1 MNPMLPNQIR
11 ALALLATALLT
22 LAHLP
27 TTKAAD
33 ATETPKQP
41 AASATKPAVE
51 PLSLIVMDPLAAPLS
66 CPCVEGY
73 AQRKYEVLA
82 EHLEKAVGRPVVL
95 TFSESLSKALHK
107 EGCTTA
113 HVIIGKDSVVRA
125 DAKTHNFKVKP
136 LAQLTGLDG
145 KSTQTGLIVVRTDDP
160 AQSVADLK
168 DHRIIFGPS
177 DCSEKSSAA
186 RKLLEDAGV
195 ELPPVDK
202 VEISAACSDGAC
214 KIIEWG
220 SDVRGA
226 AVISSYAAP
235 LLEGC
240 GTIKKG
246 DLRVVAESEPVPFIT
261 AFATEQVTK
270 PERKAIRKLLHASGD
285 EPELL
290 KALESLL
297 GFIPLEED
305 YPRDAKKSRRQA
317 SEAASTTPPATD
329 SDDKKAAAT
338 WPGWRGPHRDGR
350 APSLPRQLAEKAN
363 ILWRQPL
370 SRSGLGGIAADEQY
384 VILGDRDATNTF
396 DVWRCYAAA
405 DGAELWTVQYPAPGK
420 LDYDNMPRAT
430 PQIDGEFVYLSGAFG
445 DLRCVDLATGA
456 VLWETNIRT
465 QFGANDELIWGSCAS
480 PLVVDGKVIVNPGAP
495 EASIVALDAVTG
507 EEVWRAAGEI
517 HAFASPIVATLGGVR
532 QIVAYDRYDLGGFEV
547 ATGRRLWTLTPPNDG
562 DFNVPTPV
570 AMDGKL
576 LLVGENNGARMHAF
590 NDTGKIIENPAA
602 EYRTLRPDMST
613 PVAVGERVFCVW
625 NELFCLDATRGLSPV
640 WTGEDDAFADYAPII
655 ASDERLLVLGRGG
668 ELLLIDAQADEFR
681 IVSRLTVFDDPRERN
696 AAPFAH
702 PALVGS
708 RLYLRGE
715 FEVVCL
721 DLAATATP

>member
-1 MNPMLPNQIR
+1 M
-11 ALALLATALLT
+11 
-22 LAHLP
+22 
-27 TTKAAD
+27 
-33 ATETPKQP
+33 P
-41 AASATKPAVE
+41 AATRASRAPLPAVE
-51 PLSLIVMDPLAAPLS
+51 AA
-66 CPCVEGY
+66 E
-73 AQRKYEVLA
+73 
-82 EHLEKAVGRPVVL
+82 
-95 TFSESLSKALHK
+95 
-107 EGCTTA
+107 TT
-113 HVIIGKDSVVRA
+113 
-125 DAKTHNFKVKP
+125 
-136 LAQLTGLDG
+136 
-145 KSTQTGLIVVRTDDP
+145 
-160 AQSVADLK
+160 
-168 DHRIIFGPS
+168 
-177 DCSEKSSAA
+177 E
-186 RKLLEDAGV
+186 
-195 ELPPVDK
+195 
-202 VEISAACSDGAC
+202 ACSDGAC

-220 SDVRGA
+220 DNERAA

-261 AFATEQVTK
+261 AFVTDQVTK
-270 PERKAIRKLLHASGD
+270 SERKAIRKLLHASGD
-285 EPELL
+285 DPELL

-305 YPRDAKKSRRQA
+305 YPRDAKKSKSKQPA
-317 SEAASTTPPATD
+317 VEAANKEAPAAD
-329 SDDKKAAAT
+329 SDEKKAAAT

-350 APSLPRQLAEKAN
+350 APSLPSQLAEKPN

-370 SRSGLGGIAADEQY
+370 SRSGLGGVAADEQY

-405 DGAELWTVQYPAPGK
+405 DGAPLWTVQYPASGK

-430 PQIDGEFVYLSGAFG
+430 PQIDGECVYLSGAFG

-456 VLWETNIRT
+456 VFWETNIRT
-465 QFGANDELIWGSCAS
+465 QFGADDELIWGSCAS
-480 PLVVDGKVIVNPGAP
+480 PLVVDGKVIANPGAP
-495 EASIVALDAVTG
+495 DASIVALDAVTG

-517 HAFASPIVATLGGVR
+517 HAFASPIVATLGEVR
-532 QIVAYDRYDLGGFEV
+532 QIVAYDRYALGGFDV

-570 AMDGKL
+570 VMNGKL
-576 LLVGENNGARMHAF
+576 LLVGENNGARLHAF
-590 NDTGKIIENPAA
+590 NDKGQIIEKPVA
-602 EYRTLRPDMST
+602 EHRTLRPDMST
-613 PVAVGERVFCVW
+613 PVAVGNRVFCVW
-625 NELFCLDATRGLSPV
+625 NELFCLDATRGLAPV
-640 WTGEDDAFADYAPII
+640 WTGEDDALADYAPII

-668 ELLLIDAQADEFR
+668 ELLLVDAEADEFR
-681 IVSRLTVFDDPRERN
+681 IVSRMPVFDDPRERD

-721 DLAATATP
+721 DLSSAATP